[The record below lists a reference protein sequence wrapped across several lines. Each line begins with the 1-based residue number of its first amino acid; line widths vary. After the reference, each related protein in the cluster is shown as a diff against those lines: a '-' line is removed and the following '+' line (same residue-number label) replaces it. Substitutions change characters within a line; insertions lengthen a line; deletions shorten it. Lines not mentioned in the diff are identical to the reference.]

1 MEYKAGCPRQT
12 SRLEDS
18 RIVRNARIQPN
29 SSSAA
34 IQAQVAP
41 SLGVRVS
48 TRAIRRHLAQ
58 GHLGSRRPLIVLS
71 LTPKHR
77 RQSLEWSS
85 TRRNWTAAEWNQVVF
100 SDESRFNLCSD
111 DNRVRVWR
119 PRGERL
125 NPAFAL

>member
-1 MEYKAGCPRQT
+1 MMEAIWSDRRIARQLDF
-12 SRLEDS
+12 SNGVGDSESERCNLHED
-18 RIVRNARIQPN
+18 Q
-29 SSSAA
+29 
-34 IQAQVAP
+34 
-41 SLGVRVS
+41 GVRVS

-58 GHLGSRRPLIVLS
+58 GHLGSRRPLSVLP

-125 NPAFAL
+125 NHAFAL